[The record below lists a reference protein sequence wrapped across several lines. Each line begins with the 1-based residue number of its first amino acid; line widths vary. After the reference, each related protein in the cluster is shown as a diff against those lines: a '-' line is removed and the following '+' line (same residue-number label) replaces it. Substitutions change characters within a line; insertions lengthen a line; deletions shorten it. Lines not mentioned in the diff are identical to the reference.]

1 MVFFDAI
8 TEFKP
13 KPDLAL
19 VGILAWAVTINEV
32 HKLRLL
38 MHMKYSR
45 MSELDQVCSIARSAA
60 FFIQT
65 FTPW

>member
-19 VGILAWAVTINEV
+19 VGILAWAVTINEA

-38 MHMKYSR
+38 MHMN
-45 MSELDQVCSIARSAA
+45 E
-60 FFIQT
+60 
-65 FTPW
+65 